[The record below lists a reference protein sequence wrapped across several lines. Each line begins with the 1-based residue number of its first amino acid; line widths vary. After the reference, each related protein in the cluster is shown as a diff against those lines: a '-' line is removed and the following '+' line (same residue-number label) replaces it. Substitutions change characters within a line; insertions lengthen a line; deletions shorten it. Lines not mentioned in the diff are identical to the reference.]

1 MKIVTY
7 VLIGAIIILL
17 CIIFML
23 IKKMSSLKQEPIGKL
38 RIDSSD
44 PYDGPYLFLELKQ
57 SVEAVKLQDKKYIL
71 LEVDATDFLSQK

>member
-7 VLIGAIIILL
+7 VLIVAIIILL

-57 SVEAVKLQDKKYIL
+57 SVEAVKLQDKKYVL

>member
-7 VLIGAIIILL
+7 VLIVSIIILL

-23 IKKMSSLKQEPIGKL
+23 IKKISSLKQEPIGKL

-57 SVEAVKLQDKKYIL
+57 SVEAVKLQDKRYVL

>member
-23 IKKMSSLKQEPIGKL
+23 IKKMSSLKQESIGKL

-57 SVEAVKLQDKKYIL
+57 SVEAVKLQDKKYVL

>member
-1 MKIVTY
+1 MKIVTC
-7 VLIGAIIILL
+7 VLIGVIIILL

-23 IKKMSSLKQEPIGKL
+23 IKKVSSLDQEPIGKL

-57 SVEAVKLQDKKYIL
+57 SVETVRLQDKKYVL

>member
-1 MKIVTY
+1 MKSVIY
-7 VLIGAIIILL
+7 VLIGAIVILL
-17 CIIFML
+17 CIILML
-23 IKKMSSLKQEPIGKL
+23 IKRISAIKKEPIGKL

-57 SVEAVKLQDKKYIL
+57 SVEAVKLQDKKYVL

>member
-57 SVEAVKLQDKKYIL
+57 SVEAVKLQDKKYVL
-71 LEVDATDFLSQK
+71 LEVDSTDFLSQK

>member
-7 VLIGAIIILL
+7 ILIGVVVVLL

-57 SVEAVKLQDKKYIL
+57 SVEAVKLQDKKYVL

>member
-17 CIIFML
+17 CLIFML
-23 IKKMSSLKQEPIGKL
+23 IKKVSSLDQEPIGKL

-57 SVEAVKLQDKKYIL
+57 SVETVKLQDKKYVL
-71 LEVDATDFLSQK
+71 LEVDATDFISQK

>member
-7 VLIGAIIILL
+7 VLIVSIIILL

-57 SVEAVKLQDKKYIL
+57 SVEAVKLQDKKYVL

>member
-1 MKIVTY
+1 MKIVACI
-7 VLIGAIIILL
+7 LIGVVIVLL

-23 IKKMSSLKQEPIGKL
+23 IKKMSSLEQEPIGKL

-44 PYDGPYLFLELKQ
+44 LYDGPYLFLELKQ
-57 SVEAVKLQDKKYIL
+57 SVETVKLKDKKYIL